1 MTPEQMEENPIEQ
14 LTYEQAYAELEQIV
28 RMLEAGERSLD
39 DSVRLYERGQ
49 ALAQRCA
56 ALLDKAELKVR
67 LLAGENLE
75 DFTS

>member
-28 RMLEAGERSLD
+28 RALEAGERSLD